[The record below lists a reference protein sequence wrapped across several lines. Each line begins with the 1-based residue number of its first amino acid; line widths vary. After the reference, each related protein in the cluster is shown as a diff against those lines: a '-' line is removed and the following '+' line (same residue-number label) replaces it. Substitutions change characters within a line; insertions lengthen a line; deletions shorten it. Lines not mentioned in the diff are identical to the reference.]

1 MSRNGYRS
9 MIVVALTADVCEE
22 FLFRGFV
29 TWYFL
34 EFWPGSRIGLV
45 LAVISAIPFG
55 FAHIYFGVW
64 QVWMSA
70 VVGVFF
76 AAVVLA
82 AGSLLP
88 SLWPST
94 NQVCSSLRSRR
105 CYAIMSFWKVSTRP
119 ARTLV
124 LHPGFDVTIFRSDQA
139 RVRHFGL
146 HFHWL
151 KSRLLFTLGEK
162 NELILVL

>member
-88 SLWPST
+88 AMIMHAVMDLNSFDLGHRA
-94 NQVCSSLRSRR
+94 LRKTDEAGDNP
-105 CYAIMSFWKVSTRP
+105 AIS
-119 ARTLV
+119 
-124 LHPGFDVTIFRSDQA
+124 
-139 RVRHFGL
+139 GL
-146 HFHWL
+146 
-151 KSRLLFTLGEK
+151 S
-162 NELILVL
+162 